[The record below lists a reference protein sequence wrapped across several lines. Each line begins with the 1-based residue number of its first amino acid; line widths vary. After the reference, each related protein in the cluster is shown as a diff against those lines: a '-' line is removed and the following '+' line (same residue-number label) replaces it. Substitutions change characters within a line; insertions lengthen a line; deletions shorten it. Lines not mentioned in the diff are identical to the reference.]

1 MNTASNCT
9 NSLREF
15 NFNYNIYDYAVS
27 LTKKYGSNIASF
39 QFENVVFLNLP
50 ETVNQVKHFLS
61 LNITDK
67 KLIFDGESGQ
77 KLFIDID
84 SSHINKII
92 EMSDVHDLLECYN
105 RTIINCNKIDLIW
118 NAPYALLMNNRLGK
132 SIFNTNL
139 TFTYTQHIAD
149 YLEPGAKNLL
159 LQYKGHGS

>member
-1 MNTASNCT
+1 M
-9 NSLREF
+9 
-15 NFNYNIYDYAVS
+15 
-27 LTKKYGSNIASF
+27 
-39 QFENVVFLNLP
+39 
-50 ETVNQVKHFLS
+50 KHFLC

-77 KLFIDID
+77 KLFVDID

-105 RTIINCNKIDLIW
+105 RTIINSNKIHLIW
-118 NAPYALLMNNRLGK
+118 NASYALLMNDRLGK

-139 TFTYTQHIAD
+139 TFTCTQHISD

-159 LQYKGHGS
+159 ISVDENYVAHFRNNFKTFFINQKLTFSNFLLDVELYQFFAYLNTI